1 VPRSIKRMLVKIDPG
16 LGVACLLTLFAL
28 YPLLQPGLPNTADGA
43 LHLYRTV
50 ELDQCWQDGV
60 YYPRWAPDLFLGYGY
75 PIFNFYAP
83 LLYHLA
89 EVLHVFGFSFQG
101 AIKVVQVGTFLL
113 YGLGMYVFARE
124 IVGRKPALLAAAAY
138 AYVPYRFK
146 EAFVQGD
153 YPQFLALALLPLV
166 FWAFYRIIVARKPG
180 YIVVGACLY
189 GALILSHNI
198 TAMLTSPFL
207 GLYIVWMILSLAPLS
222 LGGGERNSR
231 RNQVFWK
238 NLVSEVLP
246 TLAALAL
253 GLGLTAFFWLPAL
266 YEKRWVQL
274 DLLTKGFFDFRYYFL
289 SLGELFSPS
298 LPLDTAASNPHMPFN
313 LGTAQVFLSLVAIL
327 ALLPR
332 FGLRREEKS
341 HLLFCFT
348 SLMLCVF
355 MMLPASTLV
364 WEHVPLLAFTEFP
377 WRLVGLAGLFT
388 ALPAGMSL
396 RLLTDRG
403 QLSATVRRPCRTRCF
418 AFIALALGLILV
430 PATVFVYL
438 YPRQPFI
445 EYPDPTPADIVEFEL
460 ETHAWGTTSGSE
472 YLTIWLTEKPEN
484 SPLLPLYR
492 AGQPISKL
500 DTQHLP
506 EGVQAEM
513 LSYSVVSDSYRFT
526 SPQAFTARFNTFYFP
541 GWRAYLEGEPIAIQ
555 ISQPHA
561 LIEVAIPPGEHTLL
575 LRFENTPVRLL
586 ANGLSLAALL
596 VTLIISRFTF
606 HVSRFTLHVSHI
618 TDDLSRSHA
627 LLLCVVILASFAIKE
642 YFIDPYT
649 SWFRKHSPLP
659 TVLGAQHAAQIN
671 LGDKVLFLGYDL
683 ADDAVRQGED
693 LRLVLY
699 WQAQHSLEKQYS
711 VFAHLDVPPDYTTW
725 AGSDNLNPGGIPTSR
740 WAPALYTRDE
750 HIISIPADLP
760 PVEYLL
766 QVGLYDKV
774 TRERL
779 PILSEGEQALR
790 PFDEAQDR
798 PFDGAQGRLRSG
810 QAAGDSIPLQRIHV
824 LRAKPINVRRL
835 PHRDG
840 SLLGGKI
847 ELLGYELKEE
857 PMRAGGALD
866 LTLYWQAREEIEE
879 SYIVFTHLLDGEGDI
894 QGQQDSVPVEGM
906 YPTSSWLAGQVI
918 EDKRHVPIADTAPA
932 GSYRIAV
939 GIYQLDSLERLEAI
953 DTEGNLLPEGQIVLD
968 TPVEVESP

>member
-1 VPRSIKRMLVKIDPG
+1 VFRSVRGTLAKIDPG
-16 LGVACLLTLFAL
+16 LGVACLLTLFAP

-60 YYPRWAPDLFLGYGY
+60 FYPRWAPDLFLGYGY

-83 LLYHLA
+83 LLYYLA
-89 EVLHVFGFSFQG
+89 EVLHVVGLSFEG
-101 AIKVVQVGTFLL
+101 AIKAIQIGAFLL

-166 FWAFYRIIVARKPG
+166 FWAFYQIIVTSKPV

-222 LGGGERNSR
+222 PRGGERNSH

-246 TLAALAL
+246 TLVALVLA
-253 GLGLTAFFWLPAL
+253 LGLTAFFWLPAL

-274 DLLTKGFFDFRYYFL
+274 DLLTKGFFDFRQYFL
-289 SLGELFSPS
+289 SLGELLSPS
-298 LPLDTAASNPHMPFN
+298 LPLDTAASNPYMPFN
-313 LGTAQVFLSLVAIL
+313 LGTAQVFLSLVAVL
-327 ALLPR
+327 VLLPR

-341 HLLFCFT
+341 HLLFSFT
-348 SLMLCVF
+348 SLILCVF

-364 WEHVPLLAFTEFP
+364 WEHVPFLAFTEFP
-377 WRLVGLAGLFT
+377 WRLVGLVGLFT

-396 RLLTDRG
+396 RLLSGKGR
-403 QLSATVRRPCRTRCF
+403 LSPDFT
-418 AFIALALGLILV
+418 ALALSLVLV
-430 PATVFVYL
+430 PTTVLVYL

-445 EYPDPTPADIVEFEL
+445 EYPDPTPADIMEFEL

-472 YLTIWLTEKPEN
+472 YLTIWLTEKPKD

-500 DTQHLP
+500 DSQHLP
-506 EGVQAEM
+506 KGVQAEM
-513 LSYSVVSDSYRFT
+513 LSHSVVSDSYRFT
-526 SPQAFTARFNTFYFP
+526 SSQAFTARFNTFYFP
-541 GWRAYLEGEPIAIQ
+541 GWRAYLDGKERDIQ

-561 LIEVAIPPGEHTLL
+561 LIEVVIPPGEHTLL

-586 ANGLSLAALL
+586 ANGLSLATLL
-596 VTLIISRFTF
+596 VTLIILVRSRLTTPSTP
-606 HVSRFTLHVSHI
+606 HPVGY
-618 TDDLSRSHA
+618 LSWTQSVLLAVVVLA
-627 LLLCVVILASFAIKE
+627 LFAIKE
-642 YFIDPYT
+642 ALIDPHT

-671 LGDKVLFLGYDL
+671 LNDKVLFLGYDL
-683 ADDAVRQGED
+683 ADDTVRQGED

-699 WQAQHSLEKQYS
+699 WQAQQPLEKQYS
-711 VFAHLDVPPDYTTW
+711 VFAHLDAPPDYITW

-760 PVEYLL
+760 PVAYLL
-766 QVGLYDKV
+766 QVGFYDKV
-774 TRERL
+774 TGERL
-779 PILSEGEQALR
+779 PILSEG
-790 PFDEAQDR
+790 
-798 PFDGAQGRLRSG
+798 G
-810 QAAGDSIPLQRIHV
+810 QAAGDSIPLQPVHV
-824 LRAKPINVRRL
+824 LRAKPINVQRL

-847 ELLGYELKEE
+847 ELLGYELEEE
-857 PMRAGGALD
+857 PIRPGGALE

-879 SYIVFTHLLDGEGDI
+879 SYIVFTHLLDGEGNI
-894 QGQQDSVPVEGM
+894 QGQQDGIPVEGI
-906 YPTSSWLAGQVI
+906 YPTSSWLAGQVV
-918 EDKRHVPIADTAPA
+918 EEKRRVPIVATVPA

-939 GIYQLDSLERLEAI
+939 GMYELDSLERLEAV
-953 DTEGNLLPEGQIVLD
+953 DAEGNPLPEGQIVLD
-968 TPVEVESP
+968 TPVEVELP

>member
-1 VPRSIKRMLVKIDPG
+1 MLERIRTLAKRIDPG
-16 LGVACLLTLFAL
+16 LGLACLLALFAF
-28 YPLLQPGLPNTADGA
+28 YPLLQPGLPNTADGV

-83 LLYHLA
+83 LLYYLA
-89 EVLHVFGFSFQG
+89 EVLHVLGFSFQA
-101 AIKVVQVGTFLL
+101 AIKIIQVGIFLL
-113 YGLGMYVFARE
+113 YGLGMYIFARE
-124 IVGRKPALLAAAAY
+124 IVGRKPALLATAAY
-138 AYVPYRFK
+138 VYVPYRFK

-166 FWAFYRIIVARKPG
+166 FWAFYKIIVSRKPG
-180 YIVVGACLY
+180 YIVAGACLY

-207 GLYIVWMILSLAPLS
+207 GLYIVWMTLSLAPLS
-222 LGGGERNSR
+222 LGDDDRNPG
-231 RNQVFWK
+231 RNQFFWK
-238 NLVSEVLP
+238 NLVSKVLP
-246 TLAALAL
+246 ALAALAL
-253 GLGLTAFFWLPAL
+253 ALGLTAFFWLPAL
-266 YEKRWVQL
+266 YEKKWVQL
-274 DLLTKGFFDFRYYFL
+274 DLLTEGFFDFRHYFL
-289 SLGELFSPS
+289 NLRELLSPS
-298 LPLDTAASNPHMPFN
+298 LPLDTAASNPYMPFN
-313 LGTAQVFLSLVAIL
+313 LGTAQVFLSLVAML
-327 ALLPR
+327 VLLPR
-332 FGLRREEKS
+332 FSLHREEKS
-341 HLLFCFT
+341 HLLFSVA
-348 SLMLCVF
+348 SLILCVF
-355 MMLPASTLV
+355 MMLPASTLI
-364 WEHVPLLAFTEFP
+364 WEHVPFLAFTEFP

-396 RLLTDRG
+396 RLLTHRG
-403 QLSATVRRPCRTRCF
+403 RLSP
-418 AFIALALGLILV
+418 AFIALALGLALV

-445 EYPDPTPADIVEFEL
+445 KYPDPTPADIVEFEL
-460 ETHAWGTTSGSE
+460 ESHAWGTTSGSE
-472 YLTIWLTEKPEN
+472 YLTIWLTEKPED

-500 DTQHLP
+500 DSQHLP

-513 LSYSVVSDSYRFT
+513 LSHNVVSDSYRFT

-541 GWRAYLEGEPIAIQ
+541 GWRAYLDGEEHDIQ

-575 LRFENTPVRLL
+575 LRFEDTPIRLL

-596 VTLIISRFTF
+596 VTLILSWIKNHRSR
-606 HVSRFTLHVSHI
+606 I
-618 TDDLSRSHA
+618 TDYASRTTDDFSWSQALS
-627 LLLCVVILASFAIKE
+627 LCVITLALFAVKE
-642 YFIDPYT
+642 AFIDPHT

-659 TVLGAQHAAQIN
+659 TVLGAQYAAQIK

-683 ADDAVRQGED
+683 ADDTVRQGED
-693 LRLVLY
+693 VHLILY
-699 WQAQHSLEKQYS
+699 WQAQQPLEKQYS
-711 VFAHLDVPPDYTTW
+711 VFAHLDAPPDYTTW

-740 WAPALYTRDE
+740 WAPELYTRDE
-750 HIISIPADLP
+750 HTLSIPADLP

-774 TRERL
+774 TGERL
-779 PILSEGEQALR
+779 PIFAADSKSASS
-790 PFDEAQDR
+790 
-798 PFDGAQGRLRSG
+798 RSTR
-810 QAAGDSIPLQRIHV
+810 GDSIPLQPVHV

-835 PHRDG
+835 PDRDG
-840 SLLGGKI
+840 SLLGEKI

-857 PMRAGGALD
+857 PIRPGGVLE

-879 SYIVFTHLLDGEGDI
+879 SYIVFTHLLDDKGNI
-894 QGQQDSVPVEGM
+894 QGQQDGIPVEGM
-906 YPTSSWLAGQVI
+906 YPTSSWLAGQVV
-918 EDKRHVPIADTAPA
+918 EDKHRIPTAATAPL

-939 GIYQLDSLERLEAI
+939 GMYQPDSLGRLEAV
-953 DTEGNLLPEGQIVLD
+953 DAEGNPLPEGQIVLD
-968 TPVEVESP
+968 TQMEIESP

>member
-1 VPRSIKRMLVKIDPG
+1 VPRSIKNVLAKIDPG

-60 YYPRWAPDLFLGYGY
+60 YYPRWAPNLFLGYGY

-83 LLYHLA
+83 LLYYLA

-101 AIKVVQVGTFLL
+101 AIKAIQVGAFLL

-153 YPQFLALALLPLV
+153 YPQFLALALLPLI
-166 FWAFYRIIVARKPG
+166 FWAFYKIIVTRKAV

-207 GLYIVWMILSLAPLS
+207 GLYIVWMTLSFS
-222 LGGGERNSR
+222 H
-231 RNQVFWK
+231 RNQVFRK
-238 NLVSEVLP
+238 NLVSKVLP
-246 TLAALAL
+246 ALVALAL
-253 GLGLTAFFWLPAL
+253 GLGLTTFFWLPAL

-274 DLLTKGFFDFRYYFL
+274 DLLTKGFFDFRQYFL
-289 SLGELFSPS
+289 SLGDLLSYS
-298 LPLDTAASNPHMPFN
+298 LPLDTAASNPYMPFN
-313 LGTAQVFLSLVAIL
+313 LGTAQVFLSLLAVL

-341 HLLFCFT
+341 HLLF
-348 SLMLCVF
+348 SLVSLILCVF
-355 MMLPASTLV
+355 MMLPASTPL
-364 WEHVPLLAFTEFP
+364 WEHVPFLAFTEFP
-377 WRLVGLAGLFT
+377 WRMVGLAGLFT
-388 ALPAGMSL
+388 ALPAGISL

-403 QLSATVRRPCRTRCF
+403 QPSATVRRPCRTRCF
-418 AFIALALGLILV
+418 AFIALALSLVLV
-430 PATVFVYL
+430 PVTVFVYL

-445 EYPDPTPADIVEFEL
+445 EYSDPTPADIVEFEL
-460 ETHAWGTTSGSE
+460 ESHAWGTTSGSE
-472 YLTIWLTEKPEN
+472 YLTIWLTEKPED
-484 SPLLPLYR
+484 SPLLPLYHT
-492 AGQPISKL
+492 GQPISKL
-500 DTQHLP
+500 DSQHLP

-513 LSYSVVSDSYRFT
+513 LSHSVISDSYRFT

-541 GWRAYLEGEPIAIQ
+541 GWRAYLDGEERDIQ

-575 LRFENTPVRLL
+575 LRFENTPIRLL

-596 VTLIISRFTF
+596 VTFIILRITHHASR
-606 HVSRFTLHVSHI
+606 I
-618 TDDLSRSHA
+618 TNTASPPPHPTGDLSWTQA
-627 LLLCVVILASFAIKE
+627 VLLAAVILALFAVKE
-642 YFIDPYT
+642 ALIDPYT

-659 TVLGAQHAAQIN
+659 RVLGAQHTAQIN
-671 LGDKVLFLGYDL
+671 LGDKVLFLGYNLD
-683 ADDAVRQGED
+683 DDAVRQGKD
-693 LRLVLY
+693 LHLVLY
-699 WQAQHSLEKQYS
+699 WQAQQPLEKQYS
-711 VFAHLDVPPDYTTW
+711 VFAHLDAPPDYTTW

-750 HIISIPADLP
+750 HTISIPSDLP

-774 TRERL
+774 TGERL
-779 PILSEGEQALR
+779 PILSEA
-790 PFDEAQDR
+790 
-798 PFDGAQGRLRSG
+798 G
-810 QAAGDSIPLQRIHV
+810 QLPGDNIPLQTVHV
-824 LRAKPINVRRL
+824 LRAKPISVQRL
-835 PHRDG
+835 PHHDG

-847 ELLGYELKEE
+847 KLLGYELKED
-857 PMRAGGALD
+857 PLRPGGALE

-879 SYIVFTHLLDGEGDI
+879 SYIVFTHLLDGEGNI
-894 QGQQDSVPVEGM
+894 QGQQDGIPVERM
-906 YPTSSWLAGQVI
+906 YLTSSWLAGQVV
-918 EDKRHVPIADTAPA
+918 EDKRHVPIGTTVLA

-939 GIYQLDSLERLEAI
+939 GMYELDSLERLEAV
-953 DTEGNLLPEGQIVLD
+953 DVEGNPLPEDQIVLD
-968 TPVEVESP
+968 TRVEVKPP

>member
-1 VPRSIKRMLVKIDPG
+1 VLAKIDPG
-16 LGVACLLTLFAL
+16 LGVACLLTLFAF

-83 LLYHLA
+83 LLYYLA
-89 EVLHVFGFSFQG
+89 EVLHVLGLSFQG
-101 AIKVVQVGTFLL
+101 AIKAIQVGAFLL

-124 IVGRKPALLAAAAY
+124 IVGRKPALLAAAAH

-153 YPQFLALALLPLV
+153 YPQFLALALLPLI
-166 FWAFYRIIVARKPG
+166 FWAFYKIIVTRKTD
-180 YIVVGACLY
+180 YIIVGACLY

-198 TAMLTSPFL
+198 TAMLASPFL
-207 GLYIVWMILSLAPLS
+207 GLYIVWMILSF
-222 LGGGERNSR
+222 SR

-246 TLAALAL
+246 ALAALAL
-253 GLGLTAFFWLPAL
+253 ALGLTAFFWLPAL

-274 DLLTKGFFDFRYYFL
+274 DLLTKGFFDFRQYFL
-289 SLGELFSPS
+289 SLEELLSPS
-298 LPLDTAASNPHMPFN
+298 LPLDTAASNPYMPFN
-313 LGTAQVFLSLVAIL
+313 LGTAQVFLSLVAVL

-341 HLLFCFT
+341 HLLF
-348 SLMLCVF
+348 SLVSLILCIF
-355 MMLPASTLV
+355 MMLPASTPL
-364 WEHVPLLAFTEFP
+364 WEHVPFLAFTEFP
-377 WRLVGLAGLFT
+377 WRMVGLAGLFT
-388 ALPAGMSL
+388 ALPAGISL

-403 QLSATVRRPCRTRCF
+403 QPSATVRRPCRTRSAF
-418 AFIALALGLILV
+418 IALAPRWAKVSDRAPFIALALGLILV
-430 PATVFVYL
+430 PMTVFVYL
-438 YPRQPFI
+438 YPREPFV
-445 EYPDPTPADIVEFEL
+445 EYPDPTPADILEFEL
-460 ETHAWGTTSGSE
+460 ESHAWGTTSGSE
-472 YLTIWLTEKPEN
+472 YLTIWLTEKPED

-500 DTQHLP
+500 DSQHLP
-506 EGVQAEM
+506 QGVQAEM
-513 LSYSVVSDSYRFT
+513 LGHSVVSDSYRFT

-541 GWRAYLEGEPIAIQ
+541 GWRAYLDGEEREIQ

-575 LRFENTPVRLL
+575 LRFENTPIRLL

-596 VTLIISRFTF
+596 VTLIISRIKSQG
-606 HVSRFTLHVSHI
+606 SRLRDHTSRI
-618 TDDLSRSHA
+618 TNEDFSWGQALS
-627 LLLCVVILASFAIKE
+627 LCVVILALFAAKE
-642 YFIDPYT
+642 TLIDPYT

-659 TVLGAQHAAQIN
+659 TVLGAQHTAQIN
-671 LGDKVLFLGYDL
+671 LGHKVLFLGYDL
-683 ADDAVRQGED
+683 DDDAVRQGKD
-693 LRLVLY
+693 LHLVLY
-699 WQAQHSLEKQYS
+699 WQAQQPLEKQYS
-711 VFAHLDVPPDYTTW
+711 VFAHLDAPPDYTTW

-740 WAPALYTRDE
+740 WAPALYIRDE

-774 TRERL
+774 TGERL
-779 PILSEGEQALR
+779 PILSESGQALR
-790 PFDEAQDR
+790 PFDQAQDKR
-798 PFDGAQGRLRSG
+798 GSG
-810 QAAGDSIPLQRIHV
+810 QAAGDSIPLQTVHV
-824 LRAKPINVRRL
+824 LRAKPINVQRL

-847 ELLGYELKEE
+847 ELLGYQVED
-857 PMRAGGALD
+857 PIRPGGALE

-879 SYIVFTHLLDGEGDI
+879 SYIVFTHLLNGEGNI
-894 QGQQDSVPVEGM
+894 QGQQDSIPVERM
-906 YPTSSWLAGQVI
+906 YPTSSWLAGQVV
-918 EDKRHVPIADTAPA
+918 EDKRHVPIGTTVPA
-932 GSYRIAV
+932 GNYRMAV
-939 GIYQLDSLERLEAI
+939 GMYELDSLERLEVV
-953 DTEGNLLPEGQIVLD
+953 DVEGNPLSEDQIILD
-968 TPVEVESP
+968 TPVEVEPP

>member
-1 VPRSIKRMLVKIDPG
+1 MLEHIKTLAKRIDPG
-16 LGVACLLTLFAL
+16 LGLACLLALFAF
-28 YPLLQPGLPNTADGA
+28 YPLLQPGLPNTADGV

-50 ELDQCWQDGV
+50 ELDQCWQDGI

-83 LLYHLA
+83 LLYYLA
-89 EVLHVFGFSFQG
+89 EVLHVLGLSFQG
-101 AIKVVQVGTFLL
+101 AIKVIQVGIFLL

-124 IVGRKPALLAAAAY
+124 IMGRRPALLAAAAY

-153 YPQFLALALLPLV
+153 YPQFLALAFLPLV
-166 FWAFYRIIVARKPG
+166 FWAFYKIIVTRKPI
-180 YIVVGACLY
+180 YIVAGACLY

-207 GLYIVWMILSLAPLS
+207 GLYIVWMIFSLAPPS
-222 LGGGERNSR
+222 YRNAVKR
-231 RNQVFWK
+231 LW
-238 NLVSEVLP
+238 P

-274 DLLTKGFFDFRYYFL
+274 DLLTKGFFDFRQYFL
-289 SLGELFSPS
+289 NLGDLLSPS
-298 LPLDTAASNPHMPFN
+298 LPLDMAASNPYMPFN
-313 LGTAQVFLSLVAIL
+313 LGTVQIFLSLVAVL

-332 FGLRREEKS
+332 FGLRREERS
-341 HLLFCFT
+341 HLLF
-348 SLMLCVF
+348 SLASLILCVF
-355 MMLPASTLV
+355 MMLPASTPL
-364 WEHVPLLAFTEFP
+364 WEHVPFLAFAEFP
-377 WRLVGLAGLFT
+377 WRMLGLAGLFT

-396 RLLTDRG
+396 RLLTNRG
-403 QLSATVRRPCRTRCF
+403 QLSP
-418 AFIALALGLILV
+418 AFIALTLTLGLV
-430 PATVFVYL
+430 PATVFVHL

-460 ETHAWGTTSGSE
+460 ESHAWGTTSGSE
-472 YLTIWLTEKPEN
+472 YLTIWLTEKPED
-484 SPLLPLYR
+484 SPLLALYR

-500 DTQHLP
+500 DSQHLP
-506 EGVQAEM
+506 QGVQAEM
-513 LSYSVVSDSYRFT
+513 LGHTVISDSYRFT

-541 GWRAYLEGEPIAIQ
+541 GWRAYVDGEERDIQ

-561 LIEVAIPPGEHTLL
+561 LIEVAIPSGEHTLL
-575 LRFENTPVRLL
+575 LRFENTLVRLL

-596 VTLIISRFTF
+596 VTLIILVRSRLTASPPP
-606 HVSRFTLHVSHI
+606 HPTG
-618 TDDLSRSHA
+618 DLSWTQTA
-627 LLLCVVILASFAIKE
+627 LLAAVILALLAVKE
-642 YFIDPYT
+642 VFIDPHT

-683 ADDAVRQGED
+683 TDDAARQGED

-699 WQAQHSLEKQYS
+699 WQAQQPLEKQYS
-711 VFAHLDVPPDYTTW
+711 VFAHLDAPPDYTTW

-750 HIISIPADLP
+750 HTIPTPADLP

-774 TRERL
+774 TKERL
-779 PILSEGEQALR
+779 PILSEG
-790 PFDEAQDR
+790 
-798 PFDGAQGRLRSG
+798 G
-810 QAAGDSIPLQRIHV
+810 QTAGDSIPLQRIHV

-857 PMRAGGALD
+857 PIRPGEALE
-866 LTLYWQAREEIEE
+866 LTLYWQARERIQENH
-879 SYIVFTHLLDGEGDI
+879 IVFTHLLDGEGNK
-894 QGQQDSVPVEGM
+894 QGQHDGIPVEGM
-906 YPTSSWLAGQVI
+906 YPTASWLAGQVV
-918 EDKRHVPIADTAPA
+918 EDRRYVPVEATALA
-932 GSYRIAV
+932 GSYRIVV
-939 GIYQLDSLERLEAI
+939 GMYQLESLERLDVFDA
-953 DTEGNLLPEGQIVLD
+953 EGDPLPGGQIVLD
-968 TPVEVESP
+968 TRVEVESP

>member
-1 VPRSIKRMLVKIDPG
+1 VFRSIKSMLAKIDPG
-16 LGVACLLTLFAL
+16 LGMACLLTLFAL
-28 YPLLQPGLPNTADGA
+28 YPLLQSGLPNTADGA
-43 LHLYRTV
+43 LHVYRTV

-83 LLYHLA
+83 LLYYLA
-89 EVLHVFGFSFQG
+89 EVLHVLGFSFQG
-101 AIKVVQVGTFLL
+101 AIKVIQVGTFLL
-113 YGLGMYVFARE
+113 YGLSMYVFAKG

-138 AYVPYRFK
+138 VYAPYHFK

-166 FWAFYRIIVARKPG
+166 FWAFYKIIVTRKPR

-189 GALILSHNI
+189 GALVLSHNI

-207 GLYIVWMILSLAPLS
+207 GLYIAWMTLSLAPLS
-222 LGGGERNSR
+222 LGDGERNSR

-246 TLAALAL
+246 ALAALAL

-266 YEKRWVQL
+266 YEKKWVQL
-274 DLLTKGFFDFRYYFL
+274 DLLTKGFFDFRQYFL
-289 SLGELFSPS
+289 SLGELLSPS
-298 LPLDTAASNPHMPFN
+298 LPLDTAASNPYMPFN
-313 LGTAQVFLSLVAIL
+313 LGTAQVFLSLVTGL
-327 ALLPR
+327 VLLPR

-341 HLLFCFT
+341 HLLF
-348 SLMLCVF
+348 SLASLILCVF
-355 MMLPASTLV
+355 MMLPASTPL
-364 WEHVPLLAFTEFP
+364 WEHMPFLAFTEFP

-396 RLLTDRG
+396 HLLTGWVCSRQIWNLPPG
-403 QLSATVRRPCRTRCF
+403 VRCF
-418 AFIALALGLILV
+418 SLIALALGLVLM
-430 PATVFVYL
+430 PTTVFVYL

-445 EYPDPTPADIVEFEL
+445 EYTDPTPADIVEFEL
-460 ETHAWGTTSGSE
+460 ESRAWGTTSGSE
-472 YLTIWLTEKPEN
+472 YLTIWLTEKPED

-500 DTQHLP
+500 DSQHLP

-513 LSYSVVSDSYRFT
+513 LGHSVVSDSYYFT
-526 SPQAFTARFNTFYFP
+526 SPQAFTAGFNTFYFP
-541 GWRAYLEGEPIAIQ
+541 GWRAYLDGEEHDIQ
-555 ISQPHA
+555 ISQPYA

-575 LRFENTPVRLL
+575 LRFKDTPVRLL

-596 VTLIISRFTF
+596 VTLIILFRVTWF
-606 HVSRFTLHVSHI
+606 VSRLTSSPTPYPLPSTSHP
-618 TDDLSRSHA
+618 TDDLSWTQTVLLAAVVLA
-627 LLLCVVILASFAIKE
+627 LFAVKE
-642 YFIDPYT
+642 ALIDPHT

-659 TVLGAQHAAQIN
+659 TILGAQHTAQIN
-671 LGDKVLFLGYDL
+671 LDDKVLFLGYDL
-683 ADDAVRQGED
+683 ADDAVSQGED

-699 WQAQHSLEKQYS
+699 WQAQQPLEKQYS
-711 VFAHLDVPPDYTTW
+711 VFAHLDAPPAYTTW

-750 HIISIPADLP
+750 HTIPIPADLP

-774 TRERL
+774 TGERL
-779 PILSEGEQALR
+779 PIFAAGSKSA
-790 PFDEAQDR
+790 AS
-798 PFDGAQGRLRSG
+798 RSTK
-810 QAAGDSIPLQRIHV
+810 GDSIPLQTVHV

-857 PMRAGGALD
+857 PIRSDGALE

-879 SYIVFTHLLDGEGDI
+879 SYIVFTHLLDGEGNI
-894 QGQQDSVPVEGM
+894 QGQQDSIPVEGM
-906 YPTSSWLAGQVI
+906 YPTSSWLAGQVV
-918 EDKRHVPIADTAPA
+918 EDKRHVPIGATAPA

-939 GIYQLDSLERLEAI
+939 GMYPLDSLDRLEAV
-953 DTEGNLLPEGQIVLD
+953 DADGNPLPEGQIVLD
-968 TPVEVESP
+968 AHVEVESP

>member
-1 VPRSIKRMLVKIDPG
+1 MLAKIDPG

-60 YYPRWAPDLFLGYGY
+60 YYPRWAPNLFLGYGY

-83 LLYHLA
+83 LLYYLA
-89 EVLHVFGFSFQG
+89 EVLHVLGLSFQG
-101 AIKVVQVGTFLL
+101 AIKVIQVGTFLL
-113 YGLGMYVFARE
+113 YGLGMYVFAKE

-138 AYVPYRFK
+138 VYAPYRFK

-153 YPQFLALALLPLV
+153 YPQFLALALLPLI
-166 FWAFYRIIVARKPG
+166 FWAFYKIIVTRKPG

-207 GLYIVWMILSLAPLS
+207 GLYIVWMILSF
-222 LGGGERNSR
+222 SR

-246 TLAALAL
+246 ALAALAL

-274 DLLTKGFFDFRYYFL
+274 DLLTKGFFDFRQHFL
-289 SLGELFSPS
+289 ILGELLSPS
-298 LPLDTAASNPHMPFN
+298 LPLDTAASNPYMPFN
-313 LGTAQVFLSLVAIL
+313 LGAAQVFLSLVAVL
-327 ALLPR
+327 VLFPR

-341 HLLFCFT
+341 HLLF
-348 SLMLCVF
+348 SLASLILCVF
-355 MMLPASTLV
+355 MMLPASTPL
-364 WEHVPLLAFTEFP
+364 WEHVPFLAFTEFP

-396 RLLTDRG
+396 RLLTNRG
-403 QLSATVRRPCRTRCF
+403 RLSP
-418 AFIALALGLILV
+418 AFIALALGLGLVLV
-430 PATVFVYL
+430 PTTVFVYL
-438 YPRQPFI
+438 YPRQSFI

-460 ETHAWGTTSGSE
+460 ESHAWGTTSGSE
-472 YLTIWLTEKPEN
+472 YLTIWLTEKPED

-500 DTQHLP
+500 DSQHLP
-506 EGVQAEM
+506 EGVQVEM
-513 LSYSVVSDSYRFT
+513 LSHSVVSDSYRFT
-526 SPQAFTARFNTFYFP
+526 SSQAFTARFNTFYFP
-541 GWRAYLEGEPIAIQ
+541 GWRAYVDGEERDIQ

-561 LIEVAIPPGEHTLL
+561 LIEVAIPLGEHTLL
-575 LRFENTPVRLL
+575 LRFEDTPVRLL

-596 VTLIISRFTF
+596 VTLVILFRVAWF
-606 HVSRFTLHVSHI
+606 VSRLTASPTPYPLPSTPHPTGILSWTQFVLLAAVVLALFT
-618 TDDLSRSHA
+618 
-627 LLLCVVILASFAIKE
+627 IKE
-642 YFIDPYT
+642 ALIDPHT
-649 SWFRKHSPLP
+649 SWFRRHSPLP
-659 TVLGAQHAAQIN
+659 TVLGAQRAAQIN

-683 ADDAVRQGED
+683 ASDAVRQGED
-693 LRLVLY
+693 LHLVLY
-699 WQAQHSLEKQYS
+699 WQAQQPLEKQYS
-711 VFAHLDVPPDYTTW
+711 VFAHLDAPPDYTTW

-750 HIISIPADLP
+750 HTISIPADLP

-774 TRERL
+774 TGERL
-779 PILSEGEQALR
+779 PILAADSKSA
-790 PFDEAQDR
+790 AS
-798 PFDGAQGRLRSG
+798 RSTK
-810 QAAGDSIPLQRIHV
+810 GDSIPLQPVHV
-824 LRAKPINVRRL
+824 LRAKPINVRCL

-847 ELLGYELKEE
+847 ELLGYELEEE
-857 PMRAGGALD
+857 PMRPGGVLE
-866 LTLYWQAREEIEE
+866 LTLYWQAREEIGE
-879 SYIVFTHLLDGEGDI
+879 SYIVFTHLLDGEGNI
-894 QGQQDSVPVEGM
+894 LGQQDGIPVEGL
-906 YPTSSWLAGQVI
+906 YPTLAWLAGQVV
-918 EDKRHVPIADTAPA
+918 EDKHRIPITATAPA

-939 GIYQLDSLERLEAI
+939 GMYQLDSLERLEAV
-953 DTEGNLLPEGQIVLD
+953 DAEGNPLPEGQIVLD
-968 TPVEVESP
+968 TMENEG

>member
-1 VPRSIKRMLVKIDPG
+1 VPRSIKNVLAKIDPG

-83 LLYHLA
+83 LLYYLA
-89 EVLHVFGFSFQG
+89 EVLHVLGLSFQG
-101 AIKVVQVGTFLL
+101 AIKAIQVGAFLL

-166 FWAFYRIIVARKPG
+166 FWAFYKIIVTRKAV

-207 GLYIVWMILSLAPLS
+207 GLYIVWMTSS
-222 LGGGERNSR
+222 FSDRNPIFR
-231 RNQVFWK
+231 K
-238 NLVSEVLP
+238 NLISKVLP
-246 TLAALAL
+246 SLVALTL

-274 DLLTKGFFDFRYYFL
+274 DLLTKGFFDFRQYFL
-289 SLGELFSPS
+289 SLEELLSPS
-298 LPLDTAASNPHMPFN
+298 LPLDAAASNPYMPFN
-313 LGTAQVFLSLVAIL
+313 LGTAQVFLSLVAVL

-341 HLLFCFT
+341 HLLF
-348 SLMLCVF
+348 SLVSLILCVF
-355 MMLPASTLV
+355 MMLPASTPL
-364 WEHVPLLAFTEFP
+364 WEYVPFLAFTEFP
-377 WRLVGLAGLFT
+377 WRMVGLAGLFT
-388 ALPAGMSL
+388 ALPAGISL

-403 QLSATVRRPCRTRCF
+403 QLSATVRRPCRTRF
-418 AFIALALGLILV
+418 AFIALAPRWAKVSDRAPFIALALGLILV
-430 PATVFVYL
+430 PMTVFVYL
-438 YPRQPFI
+438 YPREPFV
-445 EYPDPTPADIVEFEL
+445 EYPDPTPADILEFEL
-460 ETHAWGTTSGSE
+460 ESHAWGTTSGSE
-472 YLTIWLTEKPEN
+472 YLTIWLTEKPED

-506 EGVQAEM
+506 EEVQAEM
-513 LSYSVVSDSYRFT
+513 LGHSVVSDSYRFT

-541 GWRAYLEGEPIAIQ
+541 GWRAYLDGEECDIQ

-575 LRFENTPVRLL
+575 LRFENTPIRLL

-596 VTLIISRFTF
+596 VTLIISRIT
-606 HVSRFTLHVSHI
+606 HHASRLTDHTSRI
-618 TDDLSRSHA
+618 TNDDFSWGQALS
-627 LLLCVVILASFAIKE
+627 LCVVILALFAAKE
-642 YFIDPYT
+642 ALIDPYT

-659 TVLGAQHAAQIN
+659 RVLGAQHTAQIN
-671 LGDKVLFLGYDL
+671 LSHKVLFLGYDL
-683 ADDAVRQGED
+683 DDDAVRQGKD
-693 LRLVLY
+693 LHLVLY
-699 WQAQHSLEKQYS
+699 WQAQQPLEKQYS
-711 VFAHLDVPPDYTTW
+711 VFAHLDAPPDYTTW

-750 HIISIPADLP
+750 HIIPIPADLP

-774 TRERL
+774 TGERL
-779 PILSEGEQALR
+779 PIVAADSKSA
-790 PFDEAQDR
+790 AS
-798 PFDGAQGRLRSG
+798 RST
-810 QAAGDSIPLQRIHV
+810 QNDSIPLQKVHV
-824 LRAKPINVRRL
+824 LRAKPINVQRL
-835 PHRDG
+835 AHRNG

-847 ELLGYELKEE
+847 ELLGYEVEE
-857 PMRAGGALD
+857 DPIRPGGALE

-879 SYIVFTHLLDGEGDI
+879 SYIVFTHLLDGEGNI
-894 QGQQDSVPVEGM
+894 QGQQDSIPVERM
-906 YPTSSWLAGQVI
+906 YPTSSWLAGQVV
-918 EDKRHVPIADTAPA
+918 EDKRHVPIGTTIPA

-939 GIYQLDSLERLEAI
+939 GMYELDSLERLEAV
-953 DTEGNLLPEGQIVLD
+953 DVEGNPLSKGQIVLG
-968 TPVEVESP
+968 TPVEVEPP

>member
-1 VPRSIKRMLVKIDPG
+1 MLEYIRTLAKRIDPG
-16 LGVACLLTLFAL
+16 LGLACLLALFAF

-60 YYPRWAPDLFLGYGY
+60 YYPRWAPNLFLGYGY

-83 LLYHLA
+83 LLYYLA
-89 EVLHVFGFSFQG
+89 EVLHVLGFSFQG
-101 AIKVVQVGTFLL
+101 AIKIIQVGTFLL
-113 YGLGMYVFARE
+113 YSLGMYVFARE
-124 IVGRKPALLAAAAY
+124 IVGRKPALLAAATY

-166 FWAFYRIIVARKPG
+166 FWAFYKIIVTRKPG
-180 YIVVGACLY
+180 YLVVGACLY

-207 GLYIVWMILSLAPLS
+207 GLYIVWMILSLASLS
-222 LGGGERNSR
+222 PGGDKRNSF

-246 TLAALAL
+246 ALVALAL

-274 DLLTKGFFDFRYYFL
+274 DLLTKGFFDFRQYFL
-289 SLGELFSPS
+289 SLGELLSPS
-298 LPLDTAASNPHMPFN
+298 LPLDTAASNPYMPFN
-313 LGTAQVFLSLVAIL
+313 LGTTQVLLSLVAVL

-332 FGLRREEKS
+332 FGLRREERS
-341 HLLFCFT
+341 HLLF
-348 SLMLCVF
+348 SLASLSLCVF
-355 MMLPASTLV
+355 MMLPASTPL
-364 WEHVPLLAFTEFP
+364 WEHVPFLAFAEFP
-377 WRLVGLAGLFT
+377 WRMVGLAGLFT
-388 ALPAGMSL
+388 ALLAGMSL

-403 QLSATVRRPCRTRCF
+403 QPSL
-418 AFIALALGLILV
+418 AFVALALGLVLV
-430 PATVFVYL
+430 PTTVFVYL
-438 YPRQPFI
+438 YPRQPFT
-445 EYPDPTPADIVEFEL
+445 EYPDPTPADILEFEL
-460 ETHAWGTTSGSE
+460 ESHAWGTTSGSE
-472 YLTIWLTEKPEN
+472 YLTIWLTEKPED
-484 SPLLPLYR
+484 SPLLHLYR

-500 DTQHLP
+500 DSQHLP

-513 LSYSVVSDSYRFT
+513 LSHSVVSDSYHFT

-541 GWRAYLEGEPIAIQ
+541 GWRAYLDGEERDIQ
-555 ISQPHA
+555 ISQPYA
-561 LIEVAIPPGEHTLL
+561 LIEVAIPPGAHTLL
-575 LRFENTPVRLL
+575 LRFEDTPVRLL

-596 VTLIISRFTF
+596 VTLIILARSRLA
-606 HVSRFTLHVSHI
+606 VSPTPHP
-618 TDDLSRSHA
+618 TGYLSRTRAVLLVTIVLA
-627 LLLCVVILASFAIKE
+627 LFVIKE
-642 YFIDPYT
+642 ALVDPHT

-671 LGDKVLFLGYDL
+671 LDDKVLFLGYDL
-683 ADDAVRQGED
+683 ASDAVRQGEG
-693 LRLVLY
+693 LQLVLY
-699 WQAQHSLEKQYS
+699 WQAQQPLEKQYS
-711 VFAHLDVPPDYTTW
+711 VFAHLDAPPDYTTR

-740 WAPALYTRDE
+740 WAPALYTRDK

-774 TRERL
+774 TGERL
-779 PILSEGEQALR
+779 PILSEAGQALR
-790 PFDEAQDR
+790 
-798 PFDGAQGRLRSG
+798 QGSG
-810 QAAGDSIPLQRIHV
+810 QAVGDSIPLQTIHV
-824 LRAKPINVRRL
+824 LRAKPVNVRRL
-835 PHRDG
+835 PHRNG
-840 SLLGGKI
+840 SLLDGKI

-857 PMRAGGALD
+857 PIRPGGALE

-879 SYIVFTHLLDGEGDI
+879 SYIVFTHLLDGEGNI
-894 QGQQDSVPVEGM
+894 QGQQDGIPTEGM
-906 YPTSSWLAGQVI
+906 YPTSSWLAGQVVD
-918 EDKRHVPIADTAPA
+918 DKHRIPTAATAPA

-939 GIYQLDSLERLEAI
+939 GMYQLDSLERLEAV
-953 DTEGNLLPEGQIVLD
+953 DAEGNPLPEGQIVLD
-968 TPVEVESP
+968 TQVEVESP